1 MASSNCR
8 MENAGSGGCC
18 WDGGGGGAG
27 KADEVDAAEAEE
39 DGGAARFQ
47 ERRLVVV
54 LVLPSQPMCAT
65 CFTSVG
71 RPITISRSSSS
82 SSSPSSS
89 YTAKIWDRFLN
100 PRRSLAT
107 SDSPLGLFSAAPP
120 PPSPPPPPPPPPRHA
135 HSITNTKLLN
145 HPAKKKKT
153 IHKIEQK

>member
-18 WDGGGGGAG
+18 WDGGGGGAGAG

-89 YTAKIWDRFLN
+89 YTAKIWDRI
-100 PRRSLAT
+100 
-107 SDSPLGLFSAAPP
+107 LGFAQTEAEKEMVASCFYSFGDSAANRLCATLQQGPGVVD
-120 PPSPPPPPPPPPRHA
+120 
-135 HSITNTKLLN
+135 
-145 HPAKKKKT
+145 
-153 IHKIEQK
+153 